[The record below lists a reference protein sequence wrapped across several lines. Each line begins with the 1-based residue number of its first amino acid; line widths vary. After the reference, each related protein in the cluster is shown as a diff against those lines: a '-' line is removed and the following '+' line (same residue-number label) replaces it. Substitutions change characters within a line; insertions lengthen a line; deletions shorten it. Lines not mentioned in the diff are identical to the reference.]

1 MSARPIT
8 VRKLKEIL
16 RLKFQAQ
23 LAHRQI
29 ALSLHISPST
39 VSYYLN
45 RAAQLGILTWPLS
58 ESWDDVSLAR
68 AFLNT
73 RAVHNTQHKP
83 TPNWALLHQEL
94 KKTGQKGVTL
104 ELLWQEYAERHSGSH
119 YSYNHFCRLY
129 KEWAALLQPSM
140 RQTHIA
146 GEKLFVDY
154 CGQTMPIVDP
164 HTGEIL
170 YRAQIFVAVLGAS
183 NYTFAEAT
191 RSQQLDD
198 WVMSHKRAFEFFG
211 GVPLLVVPDCLK
223 SAVSVA
229 RNTDPDLNPT
239 YQMLAAHFATAI
251 MPARPRKP
259 KDKSKAEVG
268 VQIVTRWILAVLRH
282 ETFHSLAQLN
292 QRMGELLTR
301 LNQKSFQ
308 KLPGCRA
315 SLFAELDAPALK
327 PLPDYPYHYTKVV
340 PVLVGKDYHVDLEKH
355 YYSVPYALQGK
366 RLEAHLAE
374 HTVTLYHAGKI
385 VAEHQRS
392 HHKGQHSSLREH
404 MPAHHQALLE
414 WSPERLLGWAASIGP
429 YTTHWV
435 DGFIRQAEHSTQA
448 VRPCLAL
455 LGQSKTYGKERLEA
469 ACLRGHLTGANR
481 LHNIRSMLKHGLE
494 EQQLIANERQ
504 DPLQDIRHDN
514 VHGEHYFH

>member
-16 RLKFQAQ
+16 RLKYQAQ

-154 CGQTMPIVDP
+154 CGQT
-164 HTGEIL
+164 
-170 YRAQIFVAVLGAS
+170 
-183 NYTFAEAT
+183 
-191 RSQQLDD
+191 
-198 WVMSHKRAFEFFG
+198 
-211 GVPLLVVPDCLK
+211 
-223 SAVSVA
+223 
-229 RNTDPDLNPT
+229 
-239 YQMLAAHFATAI
+239 
-251 MPARPRKP
+251 
-259 KDKSKAEVG
+259 
-268 VQIVTRWILAVLRH
+268 
-282 ETFHSLAQLN
+282 
-292 QRMGELLTR
+292 
-301 LNQKSFQ
+301 
-308 KLPGCRA
+308 
-315 SLFAELDAPALK
+315 
-327 PLPDYPYHYTKVV
+327 
-340 PVLVGKDYHVDLEKH
+340 
-355 YYSVPYALQGK
+355 
-366 RLEAHLAE
+366 
-374 HTVTLYHAGKI
+374 
-385 VAEHQRS
+385 
-392 HHKGQHSSLREH
+392 
-404 MPAHHQALLE
+404 
-414 WSPERLLGWAASIGP
+414 
-429 YTTHWV
+429 
-435 DGFIRQAEHSTQA
+435 
-448 VRPCLAL
+448 
-455 LGQSKTYGKERLEA
+455 
-469 ACLRGHLTGANR
+469 
-481 LHNIRSMLKHGLE
+481 
-494 EQQLIANERQ
+494 
-504 DPLQDIRHDN
+504 
-514 VHGEHYFH
+514 

>member
-45 RAAQLGILTWPLS
+45 RAAQLGIMTWPLS
-58 ESWDDVSLAR
+58 ESWDDVSLER
-68 AFLNT
+68 AFLKT
-73 RAVHNTQHKP
+73 CSVHKTQHKP

-94 KKTGQKGVTL
+94 KKPGQKGVTL
-104 ELLWQEYAERHSGSH
+104 ELLWQEYAERHPGSH

-191 RSQQLDD
+191 RSQQLED

-211 GVPLLVVPDCLK
+211 GVPQLVVPDCLK

-229 RNTDPDLNPT
+229 RKTDPDLNPT
-239 YQMLAAHFATAI
+239 YQMLAAHFGTAI

-315 SLFAELDAPALK
+315 SLLAELDAPTLK
-327 PLPDYPYHYTKVV
+327 PLPD
-340 PVLVGKDYHVDLEKH
+340 
-355 YYSVPYALQGK
+355 
-366 RLEAHLAE
+366 
-374 HTVTLYHAGKI
+374 
-385 VAEHQRS
+385 
-392 HHKGQHSSLREH
+392 
-404 MPAHHQALLE
+404 
-414 WSPERLLGWAASIGP
+414 
-429 YTTHWV
+429 
-435 DGFIRQAEHSTQA
+435 
-448 VRPCLAL
+448 
-455 LGQSKTYGKERLEA
+455 
-469 ACLRGHLTGANR
+469 
-481 LHNIRSMLKHGLE
+481 
-494 EQQLIANERQ
+494 
-504 DPLQDIRHDN
+504 
-514 VHGEHYFH
+514 